1 MIVLLRGG
9 LYLFSIRQLCTQR
22 CILMLTV
29 GIYALFFGVR
39 LYCLDQDLPPWGI
52 ATYQPIDEG
61 AYAQMALHY
70 VNYGDINPNNG
81 MTEYPIFCAEQL
93 INNLIGNL
101 FVLSGLLLIG
111 DNYWGLRVPYVVISF
126 FVFISIHAV
135 LLKIRNIY
143 GRKNTVELLILLAI
157 LAYLS
162 IDFVFSMAGRVVEPS
177 ILRGLFIQLLILI
190 MLYIENEKV
199 KWLLLGFASTISVFL
214 VYISNM
220 FVYCTLGLTLVFV
233 GKRNGLRNSLI
244 STIWTIIGIFI
255 ALLISEY
262 YYHSVWHVGAIANAW
277 SSVAGFQRLGTY
289 ATQGLYDIAKHAV
302 SFCSAHANFYNVPIF
317 FVFLCVLGDIALY
330 CFRKMDEKIAFM
342 LFLFVAYFI
351 QTLFSDDYV
360 VRKYIIIYPVV
371 WYLLYFRFLIRE
383 KKDTNDSYN
392 NWKDYNISR
401 IYFIS
406 AAICFGTVI
415 FRLFMIHDGTPLDFS
430 TLDKS
435 VILIAPIAV
444 SGFAIWQM
452 NRKPML
458 CFLPRWI
465 IIACLLSMGI
475 NSYFVGK
482 YVFIHPT
489 FSEKEIMECLREFD
503 GQYVLGEYEN
513 GFTLYNSIKPVLNS
527 SKKYQEFIE
536 KNPELYY
543 FDYGEDWDGGF
554 RYYLDNEIFSDC
566 FYTVIPYR
574 YFERQFKV
582 AGNKRPLAIYK
593 VISKE
598 DVESYYRNL
607 RTKYLIIRKELE
619 EDFLNLYISDGKI
632 NEEMYGKDYIED
644 YDLPFFEK
652 MILHNGCYSF
662 VDYFDLSLVDIEYRK
677 QYIKRQEKL
686 LAKRESIRLK
696 YPF

>member
-1 MIVLLRGG
+1 M
-9 LYLFSIRQLCTQR
+9 FWIRQLRTQR

-39 LYCLDQDLPPWGI
+39 LFCLDQDLPPWGI

-61 AYAQMALHY
+61 CYAQMALHY
-70 VNYGDINPNNG
+70 VNYGDFNPNNG
-81 MTEYPIFCAEQL
+81 ASEYPIFCVEQL
-93 INNLIGNL
+93 INNWIGNL

-135 LLKIRNIY
+135 LLKLRNIY
-143 GRKNTVELLILLAI
+143 GRKNTVELLVLLAI

-244 STIWTIIGIFI
+244 SSIWTIIGIFI

-317 FVFLCVLGDIALY
+317 FVFLCVLGDIVLY

-342 LFLFVAYFI
+342 LFLFVAFFV
-351 QTLFSDDYV
+351 QTLLSDDYV

-383 KKDTNDSYN
+383 KKDTNNSYN
-392 NWKDYNISR
+392 NWKEYNISR
-401 IYFIS
+401 IYFIA

-430 TLDKS
+430 TLDKI
-435 VILIAPIAV
+435 VILMAPIAA
-444 SGFAIWQM
+444 SGFAILQM
-452 NRKPML
+452 NRNPML
-458 CFLPRWI
+458 HFLPRWI
-465 IIACLLSMGI
+465 VFACLLSVGI

-482 YVFIHPT
+482 YIFIHPT
-489 FSEKEIMECLREFD
+489 FSEKEIMEGLQDFN
-503 GQYVLGEYEN
+503 GQYIMGEYAN
-513 GFTLYNSIKPVLNS
+513 GFSLYNSIKPVLNT
-527 SKKYQEFIE
+527 SKKYQEFLAN
-536 KNPELYY
+536 NPDLYY
-543 FDYGEDWDGGF
+543 FDYGEDWDGNF
-554 RYYLDNEIFSDC
+554 RYYLDNEVFDNC
-566 FYTVIPYR
+566 PYTVVPYR
-574 YFERQFKV
+574 YIECQFKV
-582 AGNKRPLAIYK
+582 AGKKRPMALYRAIPK
-593 VISKE
+593 G
-598 DVESYYRNL
+598 DVETYYRNL
-607 RTKYLIIRKELE
+607 RNHYLTIRRDLE
-619 EDFLNLYISDGKI
+619 EEFLSLYISDGKI
-632 NEEMYGKDYIED
+632 NLEMYGKDYINNSE
-644 YDLPFFEK
+644 LPIFEK
-652 MILHNGCYSF
+652 MIIQNGCYAF
-662 VDYFDLSLVDIEYRK
+662 VDYYDLSLVDKVYRK
-677 QYIKRQEKL
+677 QATERLELHLRKRQ
-686 LAKRESIRLK
+686 SIREK
-696 YPF
+696 YLF